1 MPEAP
6 HEEFAAAVIAAVG
19 SVHQL
24 YRQIDR
30 LNSDLREALQAG
42 PDRLS
47 VLASNALKPGKDKG
61 MRVIRDA
68 YGLLLGRSDDLE
80 QEEDED
86 DEGEA
91 DAGDDAEGD
100 EESSKRRKK
109 KIQLNR
115 APCMAVRVL
124 VYDPEEP
131 PGFVPQVLYAPI
143 GRWGLEGRAAQPET
157 VELAY
162 SRAARIPHV
171 LRPGV
176 QAGKMLTTR
185 ARTLGSRRASGERV
199 TCQPLVEPA
208 SVPLFQLDGSGEV
221 ERLCADIKRAW
232 HQAAEQGG

>member
-1 MPEAP
+1 MPASP

-80 QEEDED
+80 QEEEED

-91 DAGDDAEGD
+91 DTGDDAEGD
-100 EESSKRRKK
+100 EEGLKRRRKK
-109 KIQLNR
+109 IELTQ
-115 APCMAVRVL
+115 AACMAVRVL
-124 VYDPEEP
+124 VYDPDEP

-143 GRWGLEGRAAQPET
+143 GTWGLEGRAGHPERLQ
-157 VELAY
+157 LAY

-176 QAGKMLTTR
+176 QAGTILTTR
-185 ARTLGSRRASGERV
+185 ARTLGNRRASGERV
-199 TCQPLVEPA
+199 TCQPLTAPA

-221 ERLCADIKRAW
+221 ERLSMQIKSAW
-232 HQAAEQGG
+232 HRAATHGT

>member
-1 MPEAP
+1 MSQGP

-24 YRQIDR
+24 YREIDR

-68 YGLLLGRSDDLE
+68 YGLLLGRSDELE
-80 QEEDED
+80 QEEEED
-86 DEGEA
+86 DEADA

-100 EESSKRRKK
+100 EETSKRRRK
-109 KIQLNR
+109 KIALTQ

-124 VYDPEEP
+124 VYDPDEP
-131 PGFVPQVLYAPI
+131 QGFVPQVLYAPI
-143 GRWGLEGRAAQPET
+143 GRWGLEGRSAQPET
-157 VELAY
+157 LELAY

-185 ARTLGSRRASGERV
+185 ARTLGNRRASGERV
-199 TCQPLVEPA
+199 TCQPLAEAA
-208 SVPLFQLDGSGEV
+208 SVPLFELDGSGQV
-221 ERLCADIKRAW
+221 ERLSMSIKRAW
-232 HQAAEQGG
+232 HQAVQSS

>member
-1 MPEAP
+1 MPQDP

-68 YGLLLGRSDDLE
+68 YGLLLGRSDGFE
-80 QEEDED
+80 TVEEEDD
-86 DEGEA
+86 DGDADTGE
-91 DAGDDAEGD
+91 DAEGD

-109 KIQLNR
+109 KIQLNQ

-124 VYDPEEP
+124 VYDPDEP
-131 PGFVPQVLYAPI
+131 PNFVPQVLFAPI
-143 GRWGLEGRAAQPET
+143 GVWGLEGRTARPET
-157 VELAY
+157 LELAY

-171 LRPGV
+171 LRPGL
-176 QAGKMLTTR
+176 QAGKSLTTR
-185 ARTLGSRRASGERV
+185 ARTVGNRRASGERV
-199 TCQPLVEPA
+199 TCHALAEPA

-221 ERLCADIKRAW
+221 ERLCTDIKNAW
-232 HQAAEQGG
+232 HQAASRGT